1 MKHSFSAWLTSTRD
15 ADLTEL
21 RAVVQNAPA
30 EWEDVETLPQAQAR
44 IEALAGVDDQT
55 RRARQMDL
63 ARAFLSFEKARA
75 RPRGVGLLSFGPSVF
90 ALMAIVLGVISFG
103 IFSKTEP
110 TLLDQLSD
118 TETARGLI
126 TFIFA
131 LGVMSLALIIVS
143 ASFISD
149 GSRPHAFDRAKEVFT
164 SLVAILGT
172 ILGFYFGVGEAERL
186 EEAQA
191 NAAQS
196 SLVAPNAPQ
205 TGIVAPDPAPM
216 PDPAPGTE

>member
-1 MKHSFSAWLTSTRD
+1 MTQTFATWLAATKT
-15 ADLTEL
+15 ADLHEL
-21 RAVVQNAPA
+21 RAHIRAAPEDWADVQ
-30 EWEDVETLPQAQAR
+30 TLPQAQAR
-44 IEALAGVDDQT
+44 IEALPGLDDNA

-63 ARAFLSFEKARA
+63 ARAFLSFETVRS
-75 RPRGVGLLSFGPSVF
+75 PRRGIGLLSFGPSVF

-149 GSRPHAFDRAKEVFT
+149 GSPNPSFDRAKEVFT

-172 ILGFYFGVGEAERL
+172 ILGFYFGVGEAERRVETVQEL
-186 EEAQA
+186 QDT
-191 NAAQS
+191 
-196 SLVAPNAPQ
+196 L
-205 TGIVAPDPAPM
+205 TAPDGGAS
-216 PDPAPGTE
+216 DG